1 MIHGFDTVQCAYYLE
16 SNGKKGID
24 FEWLIKEKEGIKK
37 TKSKE
42 PSVVSQKKLYT
53 ERHSGL
59 DPESSLFRW
68 IPVFTGM
75 TTLII
80 IKKF

>member
-1 MIHGFDTVQCAYYLE
+1 MQILKA
-16 SNGKKGID
+16 
-24 FEWLIKEKEGIKK
+24 
-37 TKSKE
+37 
-42 PSVVSQKKLYT
+42 SVVSQKRLYT

-59 DPESSLFRW
+59 DPESSLLSW

-80 IKKF
+80 IVKKF

>member
-1 MIHGFDTVQCAYYLE
+1 MQILKA
-16 SNGKKGID
+16 
-24 FEWLIKEKEGIKK
+24 
-37 TKSKE
+37 
-42 PSVVSQKKLYT
+42 SVVSQKRLYT

-59 DPESSLFRW
+59 DPESSLFSW

-80 IKKF
+80 IVKKF